1 MELHYKAKMVM
12 FVWIK
17 NLLLNE
23 EIMSCNNHDKESY
36 ITELESMLATL
47 EQESRQMR
55 ARMERLELENEQAEI
70 KLIQAHKQIEE
81 LRNQCTDIFGNH

>member
-1 MELHYKAKMVM
+1 MVM

-23 EIMSCNNHDKESY
+23 EIMSCNKHDQNSY
-36 ITELESMLATL
+36 ITELEGMIATL
-47 EQESRQMR
+47 EQETRQMR
-55 ARMERLELENEQAEI
+55 ARMDRLQAENEQAEI
-70 KLIQAHKQIEE
+70 ALIKAHKQIEE